1 MADRIKNIANTV
13 GTTLSKASLSPMD
26 MTSVVKLSLY
36 FSVWMISCILL
47 YTYNHKHVAN
57 IEYNKLMTKM
67 NTRKLKDQIKHF
79 KNKATAYHTLAY
91 PTEVMDAR
99 NEAAITGLAQA
110 KKDVY
115 TELIKTIEL
124 YDKCNLLRST
134 SKGST
139 IPWTEIMISIG
150 LIIIVVTIIV
160 VFNHT
165 NSPLVINDKVNEI
178 EEIKETI
185 KNVFDEVQTD
195 TDIKELSSKKLDS
208 KYVEKL
214 DNKFKNI
221 VQTGGES
228 SNDVDS
234 EMYNTYNK
242 LLRANMMVSQK
253 VTALESSESF
263 NYSVVA
269 VSIVLLTVYL
279 SIKMYGNA
287 MSFTNNLYSGSLFMN
302 SRCYNL

>member
-36 FSVWMISCILL
+36 FSLWMISCILL

-150 LIIIVVTIIV
+150 LLIIVVTIIV

-178 EEIKETI
+178 EEIQETI
-185 KNVFDEVQTD
+185 NNVFDEVKTD
-195 TDIKELSSKKLDS
+195 TRTKGLSKKKLDS

-221 VQTGGES
+221 GQIGGDS
-228 SNDVDS
+228 SNDVNS
-234 EMYNTYNK
+234 EMYDTYNK

-253 VTALESSESF
+253 VTALQSSESF

-279 SIKMYGNA
+279 SIKMYGTA

>member
-36 FSVWMISCILL
+36 FSLWMISCILL

-150 LIIIVVTIIV
+150 LLIIVVTIIV

-178 EEIKETI
+178 EEIQETI
-185 KNVFDEVQTD
+185 NNVFDEVKTD
-195 TDIKELSSKKLDS
+195 TRTKGLSKKKLDS

-221 VQTGGES
+221 GQIGGDS
-228 SNDVDS
+228 SNDVNS
-234 EMYNTYNK
+234 EMYDTYNK

-253 VTALESSESF
+253 VTALQSSESF